1 MRKSVLYL
9 LLAVFL
15 SAGPAVAKDEALIS
29 GSFEHQELGRV
40 LDEIAH
46 QMGGSVLCEPWCEG
60 PITITLDKVPAKEA
74 VRQALSAQ
82 GGQYDFRILQ
92 CDGPVIVVAS
102 KDKLENLCEEL
113 SAHHLVRMEFLLA
126 NSPAAKVVDTLRREY
141 PQVAISPHPS
151 MNGFRAKATLNELI
165 EIKGELAKLDVIPGP
180 PPPPLRETYPS
191 SYGDIVNLRGFTTTP
206 LYNVDTREY
215 HPPADAMANESKNCG
230 VTLISGEFDKVD
242 LVWVLAQ
249 IAQKTGSTALCGPG
263 VSGVVTIK
271 LDKVAAEEALRRVLA
286 TQVGEFDCYSM
297 RYHSPGRVLIV
308 TKKGQWQKAAI
319 DFFKSFPATTEVL
332 LEHAPA
338 ARAVTLLQQ
347 KYPQV
352 AFAAHP
358 TKNGFYATGLK
369 ADLLQII
376 RETANLDRVPETPP
390 PILRERIPVKYGS
403 LPAIRELLAQLIPE
417 AQITIVPYSNAFIVA
432 GTRTVLEQVR
442 EMLGELA
449 SDPI

>member
-1 MRKSVLYL
+1 M
-9 LLAVFL
+9 
-15 SAGPAVAKDEALIS
+15 
-29 GSFEHQELGRV
+29 
-40 LDEIAH
+40 
-46 QMGGSVLCEPWCEG
+46 
-60 PITITLDKVPAKEA
+60 
-74 VRQALSAQ
+74 
-82 GGQYDFRILQ
+82 
-92 CDGPVIVVAS
+92 
-102 KDKLENLCEEL
+102 
-113 SAHHLVRMEFLLA
+113 
-126 NSPAAKVVDTLRREY
+126 
-141 PQVAISPHPS
+141 
-151 MNGFRAKATLNELI
+151 
-165 EIKGELAKLDVIPGP
+165 
-180 PPPPLRETYPS
+180 
-191 SYGDIVNLRGFTTTP
+191 
-206 LYNVDTREY
+206 
-215 HPPADAMANESKNCG
+215 
-230 VTLISGEFDKVD
+230 
-242 LVWVLAQ
+242 
-249 IAQKTGSTALCGPG
+249 
-263 VSGVVTIK
+263 VTIK